1 MRPRFYFSRLC
12 FAQLKFCALLAL
24 LLFVGTT
31 SSAQQKVVF
40 SPNEVIGSSEDFQIR
55 YPDSLIS
62 SDVTVKASL
71 ASFKSSNR
79 YKVSWNSTITF
90 SVKSGLIQQVVI
102 TIYDSKH
109 RFVRVSD
116 LSSGEFSNITGDI
129 VTWTGNTDSFSFTA
143 NKNSTNNN
151 IYIRKIEVTYIHLDL
166 TLDETK
172 NKNEIAGNMQHAT
185 VHLVRNFNA
194 NAWNSLV
201 LPFDMTAE
209 QVKDVLGP
217 GAQLERYKGTT
228 LNEDGS
234 YTLNFEPTTT
244 IIANEPVFVYGA
256 TKIVNKTI
264 EDVEVKD
271 GPATFT
277 PTDAAFAFTG
287 SYDKMSLQAND
298 WFISSDNKFYL
309 ANGQETMKAMRAV
322 FRPVNAGTAPQS
334 LKSNLI
340 ERPTGVES
348 VDVDTSSYT
357 QVPIYNMA
365 GQRVSENYRGIV
377 IKGGKKYVNP

>member
-71 ASFKSSNR
+71 GSFKSSTR
-79 YKVSWNSTITF
+79 YKVSANSTVTF

-102 TIYDSKH
+102 TTTNPYH
-109 RFVRVSD
+109 RLDRVSD
-116 LSSGEFSNITGDI
+116 LSSGKFSNITGEV
-129 VTWTGNTDSFSFTA
+129 VTWTGNTDSFTFTA
-143 NKNSTNNN
+143 NKNCSNA
-151 IYIRKIEVTYIHLDL
+151 IWIGKIEVTYIHLDL

-185 VHLVRNFNA
+185 VYLVRNFNA

-244 IIANEPVFVYGA
+244 IAANQPVFVYGA
-256 TKIVNKTI
+256 KNVNQTI

-271 GPATFT
+271 ETATFT
-277 PTDAAFAFTG
+277 PAGAAFAFTG

-348 VDVDTSSYT
+348 VDVDASSYT

>member
-71 ASFKSSNR
+71 GSFKSSTR
-79 YKVSWNSTITF
+79 YKVSANSTVTF

-102 TIYDSKH
+102 TTTNPYH
-109 RFVRVSD
+109 RLDRVSD
-116 LSSGEFSNITGDI
+116 LSSGKFSNITGEV
-129 VTWTGNTDSFSFTA
+129 VTWTGNTDSFTFTA
-143 NKNSTNNN
+143 NKNCSNA
-151 IYIRKIEVTYIHLDL
+151 IWIGKIEVTYIHLDL

-185 VHLVRNFNA
+185 VYLVRNFNA

-234 YTLNFEPTTT
+234 YTLNFEPPQPLLQT
-244 IIANEPVFVYGA
+244 
-256 TKIVNKTI
+256 
-264 EDVEVKD
+264 
-271 GPATFT
+271 
-277 PTDAAFAFTG
+277 
-287 SYDKMSLQAND
+287 SLFLFMVQ
-298 WFISSDNKFYL
+298 
-309 ANGQETMKAMRAV
+309 
-322 FRPVNAGTAPQS
+322 
-334 LKSNLI
+334 
-340 ERPTGVES
+340 
-348 VDVDTSSYT
+348 
-357 QVPIYNMA
+357 
-365 GQRVSENYRGIV
+365 QR
-377 IKGGKKYVNP
+377 